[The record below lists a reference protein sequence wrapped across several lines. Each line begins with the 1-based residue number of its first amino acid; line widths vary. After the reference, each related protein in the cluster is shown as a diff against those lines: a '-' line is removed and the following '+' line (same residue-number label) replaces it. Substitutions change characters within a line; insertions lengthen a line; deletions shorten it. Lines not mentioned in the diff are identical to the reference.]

1 MIISCPNCIKKFN
14 IDEKLI
20 PINGRLLQCSSCKH
34 RWHYNIPKDQ
44 NIASELSKKE
54 ITEDT
59 TKVDLIK
66 INPAKSND
74 EIKSKIKKK
83 QKVKKT
89 RKKKIKENEDEDN
102 DTIVEPK
109 NTSRSF
115 FNILLI
121 IIITFIALI
130 LVLDTFKNNL
140 SDYFPFLIP
149 ALNNFYEIIF
159 DISSFIK
166 DLIK

>member
-34 RWHYNIPKDQ
+34 RWHYDLPKDQ
-44 NIASELSKKE
+44 NIVSELSKDE

-83 QKVKKT
+83 QKIKKT
-89 RKKKIKENEDEDN
+89 RKKKTKENEDEVSDN
-102 DTIVEPK
+102 IAEPK

-149 ALNNFYEIIF
+149 ALNNFYEIMF

>member
-34 RWHYNIPKDQ
+34 KWHYDLPKDQ
-44 NIASELSKKE
+44 NIASELSKEE

-59 TKVDLIK
+59 TEVDLIK

-89 RKKKIKENEDEDN
+89 RKKKIKENEDEDSDN
-102 DTIVEPK
+102 IVEPK

>member
-14 IDEKLI
+14 IDENLI

-34 RWHYNIPKDQ
+34 RWHYDLPKDQ
-44 NIASELSKKE
+44 NIASELSKEK

-66 INPAKSND
+66 TNPAKSSD

-89 RKKKIKENEDEDN
+89 RKKKIKENEDEDSDN
-102 DTIVEPK
+102 IVEPK

-140 SDYFPFLIP
+140 SDYFPFLIT
-149 ALNNFYEIIF
+149 ALNNFYEIMF

>member
-20 PINGRLLQCSSCKH
+20 PVNGRLLQCSSCKH
-34 RWHYNIPKDQ
+34 RWHYDLPKDQ
-44 NIASELSKKE
+44 NIASELSIEE
-54 ITEDT
+54 ITEDN

-66 INPAKSND
+66 INPSRSND
-74 EIKSKIKKK
+74 EKKSKIKQK
-83 QKVKKT
+83 QKVKKP
-89 RKKKIKENEDEDN
+89 RKKKIKENEVEVSDN
-102 DTIVEPK
+102 IVEPK
-109 NTSRSF
+109 NTSRSL

-159 DISSFIK
+159 NISSFIK

>member
-20 PINGRLLQCSSCKH
+20 PINGRLLQCSGCKH
-34 RWHYNIPKDQ
+34 RWHYDLPKDQ
-44 NIASELSKKE
+44 NIVSELSKEE

-66 INPAKSND
+66 INPSKSND
-74 EIKSKIKKK
+74 EKKSKIKQK
-83 QKVKKT
+83 QKVKKP
-89 RKKKIKENEDEDN
+89 RKKKIKENEVEVSDN
-102 DTIVEPK
+102 IVEPK

-121 IIITFIALI
+121 IIISFIALI

>member
-34 RWHYNIPKDQ
+34 RWHYDLPKDQ
-44 NIASELSKKE
+44 NIVSELSKDE

-89 RKKKIKENEDEDN
+89 RKKKIKEYEDEDSDN
-102 DTIVEPK
+102 IVEPK

-149 ALNNFYEIIF
+149 ALNNFYEIMF

>member
-34 RWHYNIPKDQ
+34 KWHYDLPKDQ
-44 NIASELSKKE
+44 NIASELSKEE

-59 TKVDLIK
+59 TEVDLIK

-89 RKKKIKENEDEDN
+89 RKKKTKENEDEVSDN
-102 DTIVEPK
+102 IAEPK

-121 IIITFIALI
+121 IIITFVALI

-149 ALNNFYEIIF
+149 ALDNFYEIIF

>member
-34 RWHYNIPKDQ
+34 KWHYDLPKDQ
-44 NIASELSKKE
+44 NIASELSKEE

-59 TKVDLIK
+59 TEVDLIK

-74 EIKSKIKKK
+74 EINSKIKKK
-83 QKVKKT
+83 QKIKKT
-89 RKKKIKENEDEDN
+89 RKKKTKENEDEVSDN
-102 DTIVEPK
+102 IAEPK

-149 ALNNFYEIIF
+149 ALDNFYEIIF

>member
-34 RWHYNIPKDQ
+34 KWHYDLPKDQ
-44 NIASELSKKE
+44 NIASELSKEE
-54 ITEDT
+54 IAEDT
-59 TKVDLIK
+59 NKVDLIK

-74 EIKSKIKKK
+74 EINSKIKKK
-83 QKVKKT
+83 QKIKKT
-89 RKKKIKENEDEDN
+89 RKKKTKENEDEVSDN
-102 DTIVEPK
+102 IAEPK

-149 ALNNFYEIIF
+149 ALDNFYEIIF

>member
-20 PINGRLLQCSSCKH
+20 PVNGRLLQCSSCKH
-34 RWHYNIPKDQ
+34 KWHYDLPKDQ
-44 NIASELSKKE
+44 NIASELSKEE

-59 TKVDLIK
+59 TEVDLIK
-66 INPAKSND
+66 INPSKSND
-74 EIKSKIKKK
+74 EKKSKIKQK

-89 RKKKIKENEDEDN
+89 RKKKIKENEVEVSDN
-102 DTIVEPK
+102 IVKPK

>member
-34 RWHYNIPKDQ
+34 RWHYDLPKDQ
-44 NIASELSKKE
+44 NIVSELSKEE
-54 ITEDT
+54 IAEDT

-89 RKKKIKENEDEDN
+89 RKKKTKENEDEVSDN
-102 DTIVEPK
+102 IVEPK

-149 ALNNFYEIIF
+149 ALDNFYEIIF

>member
-20 PINGRLLQCSSCKH
+20 PVNGRLLQCSSCQH
-34 RWHYNIPKDQ
+34 RWHYDLPKDQ
-44 NIASELSKKE
+44 NIVSELSKEE

-59 TKVDLIK
+59 NKVDLIK
-66 INPAKSND
+66 INPTKSND
-74 EIKSKIKKK
+74 EIKPKIKKK
-83 QKVKKT
+83 QKVKKI
-89 RKKKIKENEDEDN
+89 RKKKIKDN
-102 DTIVEPK
+102 DIEVSDNISDPK

-115 FNILLI
+115 VNILLVI
-121 IIITFIALI
+121 IISFIALI
-130 LVLDTFKNNL
+130 LVLDAFKNNL

-166 DLIK
+166 DLIR

>member
-20 PINGRLLQCSSCKH
+20 PVNGRLLQCSSCQH
-34 RWHYNIPKDQ
+34 RWHYDLPKDQ
-44 NIASELSKKE
+44 NIVSELSKEE

-59 TKVDLIK
+59 NKVDLIK
-66 INPAKSND
+66 INPTKSND
-74 EIKSKIKKK
+74 EIKPKIKKK
-83 QKVKKT
+83 QKVKKI
-89 RKKKIKENEDEDN
+89 RKKKIKDN
-102 DTIVEPK
+102 DIEVSDNISDPK

-115 FNILLI
+115 VNILLVI
-121 IIITFIALI
+121 IISFIALI
-130 LVLDTFKNNL
+130 LVLDAFKNNL

-149 ALNNFYEIIF
+149 ALNNFYEIMF

>member
-20 PINGRLLQCSSCKH
+20 PINGRLLQCSNCKH
-34 RWHYNIPKDQ
+34 RWHYNLPKDQ
-44 NIASELSKKE
+44 NIVSGLSKEE

-66 INPAKSND
+66 INPSRSND
-74 EIKSKIKKK
+74 EKKSKIKQK
-83 QKVKKT
+83 QKVKKP
-89 RKKKIKENEDEDN
+89 RKKKIKENEVEVSDN
-102 DTIVEPK
+102 IVEPK
-109 NTSRSF
+109 NTSRSL

-121 IIITFIALI
+121 LIITFVALI

-140 SDYFPFLIP
+140 SNYFPFLIS
-149 ALNNFYEIIF
+149 ALDNFYEIIF

>member
-34 RWHYNIPKDQ
+34 RWHYDLPKDQ
-44 NIASELSKKE
+44 NIVSELSKEE
-54 ITEDT
+54 IAEDT
-59 TKVDLIK
+59 NKVDLIK
-66 INPAKSND
+66 INPSKSND

-89 RKKKIKENEDEDN
+89 RKKKIKENEVVVSDN
-102 DTIVEPK
+102 IDEPK
-109 NTSRSF
+109 KTSRNF

-121 IIITFIALI
+121 IIISFIALI

>member
-20 PINGRLLQCSSCKH
+20 PVNGRLLQCSSCQH
-34 RWHYNIPKDQ
+34 RWHYDLPKDQ
-44 NIASELSKKE
+44 NIVSELSKEE

-66 INPAKSND
+66 INPTKSND
-74 EIKSKIKKK
+74 EIKPKIKKK
-83 QKVKKT
+83 QKVKKI
-89 RKKKIKENEDEDN
+89 RKKKIKDN
-102 DTIVEPK
+102 DIEVSDNISDPK

-115 FNILLI
+115 VNILLVI
-121 IIITFIALI
+121 IISFIALI
-130 LVLDTFKNNL
+130 LVLDAFKNNL

>member
-34 RWHYNIPKDQ
+34 RWHYDLPKDQ
-44 NIASELSKKE
+44 NIASELSKEE

-89 RKKKIKENEDEDN
+89 RKKKIKEYEDEDSDN
-102 DTIVEPK
+102 IVEPK

>member
-34 RWHYNIPKDQ
+34 RWHYDLPKDQ
-44 NIASELSKKE
+44 NIVSELSKEE
-54 ITEDT
+54 IDEDI

-89 RKKKIKENEDEDN
+89 RKKKIKENEDEDSDN
-102 DTIVEPK
+102 IVEPK

-140 SDYFPFLIP
+140 SNYFPFLIP
-149 ALNNFYEIIF
+149 TLDNFYEIIF

>member
-20 PINGRLLQCSSCKH
+20 PVNGRLLQCSSCKH
-34 RWHYNIPKDQ
+34 RWHYDLPKDQ
-44 NIASELSKKE
+44 NIASELSIEE
-54 ITEDT
+54 ITEDN

-66 INPAKSND
+66 INPSKSND
-74 EIKSKIKKK
+74 EKKSKIKQK

-89 RKKKIKENEDEDN
+89 RKKKIKENEVEVSDS
-102 DTIVEPK
+102 IVEPK
-109 NTSRSF
+109 NASKSF

-121 IIITFIALI
+121 IIISFIALI

>member
-20 PINGRLLQCSSCKH
+20 PVNGRLLQCSSCKH
-34 RWHYNIPKDQ
+34 RWHYDLPKDQ
-44 NIASELSKKE
+44 NIASELSMEE
-54 ITEDT
+54 ITEDN

-66 INPAKSND
+66 INPSKSND
-74 EIKSKIKKK
+74 EKKSKNKQK

-89 RKKKIKENEDEDN
+89 RKKRIKENEVEVTDN
-102 DTIVEPK
+102 IVEPK
-109 NTSRSF
+109 NTSKSF

-121 IIITFIALI
+121 IIISFIALI

-140 SDYFPFLIP
+140 SEYFPFLIL
-149 ALNNFYEIIF
+149 ALNNLYEIIF

>member
-14 IDEKLI
+14 IDENLI

-34 RWHYNIPKDQ
+34 RWHYNLPKDQ
-44 NIASELSKKE
+44 NIASELSKEK

-89 RKKKIKENEDEDN
+89 RKKKIKEYEDEDSDN
-102 DTIVEPK
+102 IVEPK

-121 IIITFIALI
+121 III
-130 LVLDTFKNNL
+130 
-140 SDYFPFLIP
+140 SS
-149 ALNNFYEIIF
+149 
-159 DISSFIK
+159 ISVSYTH
-166 DLIK
+166 LTLPTM

>member
-34 RWHYNIPKDQ
+34 RWHYDLPKDQ
-44 NIASELSKKE
+44 NIVSELSKEE

-59 TKVDLIK
+59 TEVDLIK

-74 EIKSKIKKK
+74 EINSKIKKK
-83 QKVKKT
+83 QKIKKT
-89 RKKKIKENEDEDN
+89 RKKKIKENEDEVSDN
-102 DTIVEPK
+102 IAEPK

-130 LVLDTFKNNL
+130 LVLDTFKNYL

>member
-20 PINGRLLQCSSCKH
+20 PINGRLLQCSGCKH
-34 RWHYNIPKDQ
+34 RWHYDLPKDQ
-44 NIASELSKKE
+44 NIVSELSKEE

-66 INPAKSND
+66 INPSKSND
-74 EIKSKIKKK
+74 GKKSKIKQK
-83 QKVKKT
+83 QKVKKP
-89 RKKKIKENEDEDN
+89 RKKKIKENEVEVSDN
-102 DTIVEPK
+102 IVEPK

-166 DLIK
+166 DFIK

>member
-34 RWHYNIPKDQ
+34 RWHYDLPKDQ
-44 NIASELSKKE
+44 NIVSELSKDE

-89 RKKKIKENEDEDN
+89 RKKKTKENEDEVSDN
-102 DTIVEPK
+102 IVEPK

>member
-34 RWHYNIPKDQ
+34 RWHYDLPKDQ
-44 NIASELSKKE
+44 NIVSELSKEE

-89 RKKKIKENEDEDN
+89 RKKKIKENEDEVSDN
-102 DTIVEPK
+102 IVEPK

-149 ALNNFYEIIF
+149 ALDNFYEIIF

>member
-34 RWHYNIPKDQ
+34 RWHYNLPKDQ
-44 NIASELSKKE
+44 NIVSGLSKEE

-89 RKKKIKENEDEDN
+89 RKKKIKEYEDEDSDN
-102 DTIVEPK
+102 IVEPK

-149 ALNNFYEIIF
+149 ALDNFYEIIF

>member
-20 PINGRLLQCSSCKH
+20 PVNGRLLQCSSCKH
-34 RWHYNIPKDQ
+34 RWHYDLPKDQ
-44 NIASELSKKE
+44 NIVSELSKEE

-66 INPAKSND
+66 INPTKSND
-74 EIKSKIKKK
+74 EIKPKIKKK
-83 QKVKKT
+83 QKVKKI
-89 RKKKIKENEDEDN
+89 RKKKIKDN
-102 DTIVEPK
+102 DIEVSDNISDPK

-121 IIITFIALI
+121 IIISFIALI

>member
-34 RWHYNIPKDQ
+34 RWHYDLPKDQ
-44 NIASELSKKE
+44 NIVSELSKDE

-59 TKVDLIK
+59 NKVDLIK

-89 RKKKIKENEDEDN
+89 RKKKIKENEVEVSDN
-102 DTIVEPK
+102 IVEPK

-149 ALNNFYEIIF
+149 ALDNFYEIIF

>member
-34 RWHYNIPKDQ
+34 RWHYDLPKDQ
-44 NIASELSKKE
+44 NIVSELSKEE

-59 TKVDLIK
+59 TEVDLIK

-89 RKKKIKENEDEDN
+89 RKKKTKENEDEFSDN
-102 DTIVEPK
+102 IVEPK

-149 ALNNFYEIIF
+149 ALDNFYEIIF

>member
-20 PINGRLLQCSSCKH
+20 PINGRLLQCSGCKH
-34 RWHYNIPKDQ
+34 RWHYDLPKDQ
-44 NIASELSKKE
+44 NIVSELSKEE

-66 INPAKSND
+66 INPSKSND
-74 EIKSKIKKK
+74 GKKSKIKQK
-83 QKVKKT
+83 QKVKKP
-89 RKKKIKENEDEDN
+89 RKKKIKENEVEVSDN
-102 DTIVEPK
+102 IVEPK

>member
-34 RWHYNIPKDQ
+34 RWHYDLPKDQ
-44 NIASELSKKE
+44 NIVSELSKEE
-54 ITEDT
+54 IAEDT

-89 RKKKIKENEDEDN
+89 RKKKTKENEDEVSDN
-102 DTIVEPK
+102 IVEPK

-140 SDYFPFLIP
+140 SDYFPFLMP

>member
-34 RWHYNIPKDQ
+34 RWHYDLPKDQ
-44 NIASELSKKE
+44 NIVSELSKKE

-89 RKKKIKENEDEDN
+89 RKKKTKENEDEVSDN
-102 DTIVEPK
+102 IVEPK

>member
-14 IDEKLI
+14 IDENLI

-34 RWHYNIPKDQ
+34 RWHYNLPKDQ
-44 NIASELSKKE
+44 NIASELSKEK

-74 EIKSKIKKK
+74 EINSKIKKK
-83 QKVKKT
+83 QKIKKT
-89 RKKKIKENEDEDN
+89 RKKKTKENEDEVSDN
-102 DTIVEPK
+102 IAEPK

-149 ALNNFYEIIF
+149 ALDNFYEIIF

>member
-20 PINGRLLQCSSCKH
+20 PVNGRLLQCSSCKH
-34 RWHYNIPKDQ
+34 RWHYDLPKDQ
-44 NIASELSKKE
+44 NIVTELSKDE
-54 ITEDT
+54 ITEDN

-89 RKKKIKENEDEDN
+89 RKKKIKENEVEVSDN
-102 DTIVEPK
+102 IAEPK
-109 NTSRSF
+109 NTSRSL

-130 LVLDTFKNNL
+130 IVLDTFKNNL

-149 ALNNFYEIIF
+149 ALNNLYEIIF

>member
-34 RWHYNIPKDQ
+34 RWHYDLPKDQ
-44 NIASELSKKE
+44 NIVSELSKDE

-89 RKKKIKENEDEDN
+89 RKKKIKENEVEVSDN
-102 DTIVEPK
+102 IVEPK

>member
-34 RWHYNIPKDQ
+34 RWHYDLPKDQ
-44 NIASELSKKE
+44 NIVSELSKEE

-89 RKKKIKENEDEDN
+89 RKKKTKENEDEVSDN
-102 DTIVEPK
+102 IVEPK

-149 ALNNFYEIIF
+149 ALDNFYEIIF

>member
-34 RWHYNIPKDQ
+34 RWHYDLPKDQ
-44 NIASELSKKE
+44 NIVSELSKEE

-59 TKVDLIK
+59 TEVDLIK
-66 INPAKSND
+66 INPSKSND
-74 EIKSKIKKK
+74 EKKSKIKQK

-89 RKKKIKENEDEDN
+89 RKKKIKENEDEVSDN
-102 DTIVEPK
+102 IVEPK

-149 ALNNFYEIIF
+149 ALDNFYEIIF

>member
-34 RWHYNIPKDQ
+34 RWHYDLPKDQ
-44 NIASELSKKE
+44 NIASELSKEE

-59 TKVDLIK
+59 TEVDLIK

-74 EIKSKIKKK
+74 EINSKIKKK
-83 QKVKKT
+83 QKIKKT
-89 RKKKIKENEDEDN
+89 RKKKTKENEDEVSDN
-102 DTIVEPK
+102 IAEPK

>member
-34 RWHYNIPKDQ
+34 RWHYDLPKDQ
-44 NIASELSKKE
+44 NIVSELSKEE

-89 RKKKIKENEDEDN
+89 RKKKTKENEDEVSAN
-102 DTIVEPK
+102 IVEPK

-149 ALNNFYEIIF
+149 ALDNFYEIIF